1 MISGGTKRNDLLDK
15 RLLTLSPY
23 DLWVCTSII
32 LSEHNTMSQTGTVM
46 AFPGS
51 TSASEEAQLLTRLR
65 FIESDRAGYYVVH
78 VHLSELRAS
87 NRKPHF
93 INIAARTFDNLQNNF
108 DVTLYKLDNADL
120 VLLCKDV
127 PVDEIDP
134 AMQKARQ
141 LFSEDPLTDGEDG
154 TIDDRFS
161 TWYDITQPGDFAAFL
176 ETLGRLAEEAIERQR
191 KAAELLSPNALP
203 GERLTPSDVADIT
216 MKLQSVE
223 IEDLIH
229 EQTAVVVHGGGR
241 GDVLFR
247 EQFVA
252 MAALQKRVAPKVNL
266 FGSNWLFQ
274 YLTETIDRRL
284 LNVISRQDF
293 SYLAEPIS
301 MNLNISTVLGRE
313 FQHFHQKASGF
324 SEKVVVEL
332 HLIDVFADMG
342 AFSTARDMLQEYG
355 YRVLIDGLS
364 PLSLQFFDPALL
376 EADLVKITW
385 GPEFKNDESEAR
397 LEDMRV
403 VVKNVGKD
411 NVILGR
417 VDSEDAVMWALAL
430 GVRRF
435 QGFYIDTIVDA
446 MLAKGII

>member
-1 MISGGTKRNDLLDK
+1 
-15 RLLTLSPY
+15 
-23 DLWVCTSII
+23 
-32 LSEHNTMSQTGTVM
+32 MSQTGTVM

-51 TSASEEAQLLTRLR
+51 ETTSEETQLLTRLR
-65 FIESDRAGYYVVH
+65 FIEDDRSGYYLVH
-78 VHLSELRAS
+78 VHLSSLRAS

-108 DVTLYKLDNADL
+108 DVTLYKFDNADL
-120 VLLCKDV
+120 ILLCKDV

-134 AMQKARQ
+134 SMHKARQ
-141 LFSEDPLTDGEDG
+141 LFSEDPLTDAEDG
-154 TIDDRFS
+154 SIDDRFS
-161 TWYDITQPGDFAAFL
+161 TWYDVTQPGDFASIV
-176 ETLGRLAEEAIERQR
+176 ETVTRLAEEAAERKR

-203 GERLTPSDVADIT
+203 GERMTPKDVADIT
-216 MKLQSVE
+216 LHLQTVE
-223 IEDLIH
+223 IEDIIQ
-229 EQTAVVVHGGGR
+229 EQTAVVINPGGK

-284 LNVISRQDF
+284 LGVVARQNF
-293 SYLAEPIS
+293 EFLADPIS
-301 MNLNISTVLGRE
+301 LNLNISTVLGRE
-313 FQHFHQKASGF
+313 FQHFHQKAVEHSD
-324 SEKVVVEL
+324 KVVIEL
-332 HLIDVFADMG
+332 QLIDVFADMG
-342 AFSTARDMLQEYG
+342 AFADARDMLQEYG
-355 YRVLIDGLS
+355 YRVLIDGLN

-376 EADLVKITW
+376 EADMVKIAW
-385 GPEFKNDESEAR
+385 GPEFKNDDTQSR
-397 LEDMRV
+397 VEDMLQ

-446 MLAKGII
+446 MLQKGII